1 MVVQLEE
8 TYDSSKIEGPTGE
21 LKGTDV
27 EMSNISY
34 KLI

>member
-8 TYDSSKIEGPTGE
+8 KDDSSKIEGPIGE
-21 LKGTDV
+21 LKGTDI